1 MEKGRGRGMSRKG
14 EVRGGMADD
23 EEGSPMARSGGGVGE
38 MERERGRRGGK
49 EWKGDREIRAWI
61 VMGNN

>member
-1 MEKGRGRGMSRKG
+1 MEKGRGQGMNRKG

-38 MERERGRRGGK
+38 MEREGEGEGERSG
-49 EWKGDREIRAWI
+49 REIER
-61 VMGNN
+61 